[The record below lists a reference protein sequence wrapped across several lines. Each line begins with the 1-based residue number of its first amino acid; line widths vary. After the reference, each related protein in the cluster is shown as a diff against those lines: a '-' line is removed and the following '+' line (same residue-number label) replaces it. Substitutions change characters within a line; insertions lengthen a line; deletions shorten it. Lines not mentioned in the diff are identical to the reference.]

1 MPFFRDRIWSITK
14 PLRLAEGTVGG
25 WVAEKLDGRPKP
37 ASLMATSSCLAAVVY
52 FSVIYMYISMD
63 QVF

>member
-25 WVAEKLDGRPKP
+25 WVAEKLDGRPENGV
-37 ASLMATSSCLAAVVY
+37 TYGY
-52 FSVIYMYISMD
+52 F
-63 QVF
+63 